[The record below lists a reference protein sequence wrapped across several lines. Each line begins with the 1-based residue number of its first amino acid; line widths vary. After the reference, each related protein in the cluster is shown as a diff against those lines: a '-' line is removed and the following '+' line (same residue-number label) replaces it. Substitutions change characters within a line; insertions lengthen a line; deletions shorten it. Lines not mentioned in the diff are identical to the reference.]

1 MESSHERGTDVGTVD
16 DLHASATKACGLDD
30 FGSDD
35 DNYREALGVL
45 LESYRREADFTEL
58 GSKMSRF
65 FLRNALVAR
74 LLSEAAWK
82 QHPQHAD
89 VKIERPIFVTG
100 LPRTGTTALHR
111 LLSAD
116 PRHQGLE
123 LWLAEFPQPRP
134 PRETWSDNPVF
145 QQLDAQFT
153 KAHNENPD
161 YTGLHYMTA
170 DEVEE
175 CWQLLRQSL
184 HSVSYETLA
193 HVPTYARWLAEQDW
207 TKPYQRHR
215 RNLQLIGL
223 NDAEKRWVLKNP
235 SHLFALD
242 ALFATYPDALVI
254 QCHRPAETIMASM
267 CSLAQH
273 TTAGWSNTFVG
284 ETIGKDSLETWSRG
298 LELFNAERAKH
309 DPAQFYDMDY
319 FDFIADPVRETEAIY
334 RHFGI
339 DLTDAARQAMERYAR
354 RKQERPAGAEAH
366 LLAGRLRVNR
376 RSGQG
381 AIQRAVTSIDEQP
394 GAVGHF
400 VCKEAA
406 VLIIDLN
413 SDDIRAESL
422 PRTIVIGAG
431 PVGLA
436 VATGLRRRGVDVLVL
451 ESGSDNASSGSDFN
465 DGDVL
470 GLQFTGLEKRGR
482 GLGGGTSEWA
492 GQCLRFHAADFCAR
506 EWISGSG
513 WPLGYDDLLPFYS
526 EAEQFF
532 GGFLRP
538 LLCQGVARLRAGAGR
553 PGGSRRTCSF

>member
-1 MESSHERGTDVGTVD
+1 MSPRTDVGSVE

-30 FGSDD
+30 FGTDD

-45 LESYRREADFTEL
+45 LDSYAREAGFTEL

-74 LLSEAAWK
+74 LLSEASWK
-82 QHPQHAD
+82 RYPQHAD

-111 LLSAD
+111 LLATD

-145 QQLDAQFT
+145 QQLDAQFS
-153 KAHNENPD
+153 KAHEENPD
-161 YTGLHYMTA
+161 YTGLHFMTA

-193 HVPTYARWLAEQDW
+193 HVPTYAHWLAKQDW

-223 NDAEKRWVLKNP
+223 DDADKRWVLKNP

-242 ALFATYPDALVI
+242 ALFKTYPGALVI

-273 TTAGWSNTFVG
+273 TTEGWSDTFVG
-284 ETIGKDSLETWSRG
+284 ETIGQDSLETWSRG

-309 DPAQFYDMDY
+309 DSSQFYDMDY
-319 FDFIADPVRETEAIY
+319 FDFIADPVREAEAIY

-339 DLTDAARQAMERYAR
+339 EVTDDARVAME
-354 RKQERPAGAEAH
+354 ESH
-366 LLAGRLRVNR
+366 
-376 RSGQG
+376 
-381 AIQRAVTSIDEQP
+381 
-394 GAVGHF
+394 
-400 VCKEAA
+400 
-406 VLIIDLN
+406 
-413 SDDIRAESL
+413 AESKQG
-422 PRTIVIGAG
+422 PRAPKHTYSLADY
-431 PVGLA
+431 GL
-436 VATGLRRRGVDVLVL
+436 T
-451 ESGSDNASSGSDFN
+451 
-465 DGDVL
+465 
-470 GLQFTGLEKRGR
+470 
-482 GLGGGTSEWA
+482 
-492 GQCLRFHAADFCAR
+492 
-506 EWISGSG
+506 
-513 WPLGYDDLLPFYS
+513 
-526 EAEQFF
+526 AEQVRERFE
-532 GGFLRP
+532 GL
-538 LLCQGVARLRAGAGR
+538 
-553 PGGSRRTCSF
+553 